1 MTDHKSKLRTLIVD
15 DEPLARVGLK
25 HLVRDIKRIE
35 VIAEAANGFEALELI
50 DRLKPDLLFLDIQM
64 PGINGFEVLQQIS
77 HLPLVIFTTAYDQ
90 YALKAFETLAIDYLL
105 KPIRLERL
113 KIAIE
118 KVDSLDRRLTNFGA
132 ILNPTKHQE
141 LSSVSYLRRFVSKQ
155 GAKWHII
162 EEDMVILFYAEEK
175 HSFLR
180 TKNANYIVD
189 YTLQNLEG
197 KLDPGKFL
205 RVHRSA
211 LVALKQV
218 QKIKSVG
225 SGRLELI
232 LSDGSIQDVSR
243 SYSQEVK
250 KQLIGQI
257 NLLET

>member
-1 MTDHKSKLRTLIVD
+1 MIHRKSKIRTLIVD

-25 HLVRDIKRIE
+25 HLLRDIKRIE

-50 DRLKPDLLFLDIQM
+50 DQLKPDLLFLDIQM

-113 KIAIE
+113 KLAIE
-118 KVDSLDRRLTNFGA
+118 KVDSLDRRLSHFGA
-132 ILNPTKHQE
+132 ILNPAQDPE
-141 LSSVSYLRRFVSKQ
+141 LASASYLRRFVSKQ
-155 GAKWHII
+155 GRKWHIT
-162 EEDMVILFYAEEK
+162 EEDKVILFYAEGK

-180 TKNANYIVD
+180 TAKSSYIIN

-197 KLDPGKFL
+197 KLDPDKFL

-211 LVALKQV
+211 LVALKQI
-218 QKIKSVG
+218 QKIRSLG
-225 SGRLELI
+225 SGRLELT
-232 LSDGSIQDVSR
+232 LSDGSTQDVSR
-243 SYSQEVK
+243 SYSQDLK
-250 KQLIGQI
+250 KKLFKKIDSKQ
-257 NLLET
+257 N